1 MIKRTAK
8 IKVMPSRSNLYT
20 KIPMCGMMIV
30 FMLLVSG
37 CWDRAEINDLGL
49 INATAYDA
57 APDGGIQYSIQV
69 LIPSGGGG
77 DSGGGSSGAQKKK
90 SFVVETATGMD
101 PGDAEKNIQKKFPR
115 RLFRGHRRVIIIG
128 EDLARKGL
136 DMMLDSIGRDPQN
149 RLRTNV
155 LVAKGKKGIDILKMD
170 YPLERIPSE
179 AMREMVTIGIEVNA
193 NIRDLLIAASGVGT
207 QPIAVAIGPGE
218 DEKSFKP
225 LGIALFKDL
234 KLAGYIN
241 TEETDGYLL
250 AVGKYRKGVIAAKVP
265 KNDGVIRV
273 NIKNAKTKITPEI
286 KGKKPRI
293 SIKIK
298 GEGSVYG
305 NSTKLDLSVPKYLEL
320 AQRQIQEKIKE
331 QVESTIKKVQ
341 QEYNTDIF
349 CFGSYFMQY
358 KPKEWKKLESKWS
371 DIFPVLKVSVS
382 VDFKLKTSGM
392 SGPPLYLKEKEVKK
406 K

>member
-1 MIKRTAK
+1 
-8 IKVMPSRSNLYT
+8 
-20 KIPMCGMMIV
+20 
-30 FMLLVSG
+30 MLLVSG
-37 CWDRAEINDLGL
+37 CWDRVEINDLGL

-57 APDGGIQYSIQV
+57 TPDGGIQYSIQV
-69 LIPSGGGG
+69 LIPAGGG
-77 DSGGGSSGAQKKK
+77 DSGKGSSGGQQKK
-90 SFVVETATGMD
+90 SFVVETAVGMD

-136 DMMLDSIGRDPQN
+136 DLMLDSIGRDPQN

-193 NIRDLLIAASGVGT
+193 NIRDLLIAASGEGT

-225 LGIALFKDL
+225 LGIALFKDM

-241 TEETDGYLL
+241 TEETDSYLL
-250 AVGKYRKGVIAAKVP
+250 TVGRYRKGIIATKIP

-273 NIKNAKTKITPEI
+273 NIKSAKTKISPEI
-286 KGKKPRI
+286 KGNKPCI

-298 GEGSVYG
+298 GEGSIYG
-305 NSTKLDLSVPKYLEL
+305 NSTKLDLAVPIYIEL
-320 AQRQIQEKIKE
+320 AQKEIQEKIKK

-341 QEYNTDIF
+341 KEYGTDIF
-349 CFGSYFMQY
+349 GFGSYFMQF
-358 KPKEWKKLESKWS
+358 KPKEWKKLENKWNE
-371 DIFPVLKVSVS
+371 IFPTLKVSVS
-382 VDFKLKTSGM
+382 VDFKIKTSGM
-392 SGPPLYLKEKEVKK
+392 SGPPLYLKEKEVKRK
-406 K
+406 